1 MTSRVFAHGAGRL
14 TELDRTWAPPVVILG
29 AGHGRR
35 MGGPKIFT
43 RHGGRTFLERVLS
56 RCAQSGSHVILT
68 VDAGFA
74 QEVDALLAQLPFP
87 RPTTV
92 TCDGS
97 LPMLASVQAA
107 LKTLPGGEG
116 FWLWPVDAP
125 FISQGGWALAIKTAR
140 SDQDAIWKL
149 RVDGKTGHPIWL
161 PPWSVAEIE
170 AGPWK
175 DGLLGFLAKFTGQIR
190 ILNLDGEVIA
200 DFNTPQGLAGVPSDG

>member
-1 MTSRVFAHGAGRL
+1 MTSRVMPDGAGRL
-14 TELDRTWAPPVVILG
+14 TVSDRTRAPSVVLLG

-56 RCAQSGSHVILT
+56 RCAQSGSRVILT

-74 QEVDALLAQLPFP
+74 REVDALLAQLPFP

-92 TCDGS
+92 TCDGN

-107 LKTLPGGEG
+107 LKSLPDGEG

-125 FISQGGWALAIKTAR
+125 FISQRGWALAMKTAR
-140 SDQDAIWKL
+140 DDPDAVWKL
-149 RVDGKTGHPIWL
+149 RVDGKTGHPIWF

-170 AGPWK
+170 AGQWK
-175 DGLLGFLAKFTGQIR
+175 DGLLGFLADFTGRIR
-190 ILNLDGEVIA
+190 ILNLDGEEIA
-200 DFNTPQGLAGVPSDG
+200 DFNTPQGLAGVPGDG